1 LLTGTRVESV
11 DPSDAPSMEGETSN
25 PEDPAED

>member
-1 LLTGTRVESV
+1 VESV